1 VTKLRRVGKSAAK
14 LTAPTGLD
22 GDFDSCFHAFPTLID
37 MSYATAEYPVFHISV
52 NQLNYLQHRP
62 GVATDI
68 VGSFDGSGRTP
79 QWPQTV

>member
-1 VTKLRRVGKSAAK
+1 MRFILFIA
-14 LTAPTGLD
+14 
-22 GDFDSCFHAFPTLID
+22 
-37 MSYATAEYPVFHISV
+37 MSYATTEYPVFHISV

-68 VGSFDGSGRTP
+68 VGGFDGPGRTP